1 MLLLPINDD
10 EIAAAAASAVAA
22 AAAALASV
30 VVVVVVSRRLF
41 RRDNSVCNKFNG
53 ARVEYDCSATVNRC
67 DIFLIDVFISIVVA
81 AAVAV
86 GPVVAPAGECDG
98 GDPGCDVNVDA
109 AVKDDEEIK

>member
-30 VVVVVVSRRLF
+30 VVVVVSRRLF

-53 ARVEYDCSATVNRC
+53 TRVEYDCSATINRC

-81 AAVAV
+81 AAVDV
-86 GPVVAPAGECDG
+86 GPVVASAGGCDG

>member
-30 VVVVVVSRRLF
+30 VVVSRRLF

-53 ARVEYDCSATVNRC
+53 VEWDCSATVNRC

-86 GPVVAPAGECDG
+86 GPVVASAGECDG